1 MNSAIINKEKQDFWQ
16 FYFTNFPPN
25 IADLAQQKLYI
36 NANLYGT
43 QATVCS
49 MYYCRVKCKKA
60 QPDFAQFSSTAF
72 NIFRAYEKYS
82 DKNEVAAGNENPI
95 VNMLI
100 LEMKVA
106 LNNSISIKMRETIS
120 NFRFQLRR
128 KNEKLISCT
137 KDIRRKLRTTQSQ
150 LHLLVDERAELT
162 AKVSNVLPT
171 STYINQP

>member
-1 MNSAIINKEKQDFWQ
+1 MKPSDEFGNNQQKKIMQVFWQ
-16 FYFTNFPPN
+16 FDFTNFPPN

-95 VNMLI
+95 VNM
-100 LEMKVA
+100 
-106 LNNSISIKMRETIS
+106 
-120 NFRFQLRR
+120 
-128 KNEKLISCT
+128 
-137 KDIRRKLRTTQSQ
+137 
-150 LHLLVDERAELT
+150 
-162 AKVSNVLPT
+162 
-171 STYINQP
+171 

>member
-1 MNSAIINKEKQDFWQ
+1 MKSVINNKKKLEQVFRH
-16 FYFTNFPPN
+16 FTNFPPN

-100 LEMKVA
+100 LEMKVGV
-106 LNNSISIKMRETIS
+106 NNSIIY
-120 NFRFQLRR
+120 
-128 KNEKLISCT
+128 KNERLFPISDFSAPEEKRKAYLLHERHST
-137 KDIRRKLRTTQSQ
+137 QIANHSKSTAFIGRRACGIDCQGK
-150 LHLLVDERAELT
+150 
-162 AKVSNVLPT
+162 
-171 STYINQP
+171 